1 MQRFKA
7 CKIYFETTCYYNTR
21 DDSKNQV
28 TFCND
33 SGIICLTFH
42 YYLALLSLGF
52 ALGVLPFV
60 QAVQVTEIETHPPF
74 SKEKA
79 PRSLPAGYAFKVKL
93 KHPLSSRL
101 NRVGDP
107 VWASLV
113 DPFKIDGSV
122 IAPAGSTLIGVV
134 EVVYPPTWRPRVHG
148 YVQIRFEMLEPKN
161 ATFRY
166 PINAVINSVDNTH
179 GRVFGNTTATTLQHA
194 KDGNHCELSTGTV
207 LPLLLEKPF
216 TKGGGFVPPRYNAR

>member
-1 MQRFKA
+1 
-7 CKIYFETTCYYNTR
+7 
-21 DDSKNQV
+21 
-28 TFCND
+28 
-33 SGIICLTFH
+33 LTFL
-42 YYLALLSLGF
+42 YYCFTVLVLVYSLSP
-52 ALGVLPFV
+52 LPSV
-60 QAVQVTEIETHPPF
+60 QAVQVTEVDTHAPL

-79 PRSLPAGYAFKVKL
+79 PLSLPAGYVFKVKL

-113 DPFKIDGSV
+113 HPFKIEDTV
-122 IAPAGSTLIGVV
+122 IAPAGSTLFGVV
-134 EVVYPPTWRPRVHG
+134 DAVHPPTWRPRVHG
-148 YVQIRFEMLEPKN
+148 YLQIRFEILEPKG

-179 GRVFGNTTATTLQHA
+179 GRVFGNTTATTLQQA
-194 KDGNHCELSTGTV
+194 KDGNHCELPTGTV

-216 TKGGGFVPPRYNAR
+216 TKGGGFVPPRYTIRQTIK

>member
-1 MQRFKA
+1 MNVEK
-7 CKIYFETTCYYNTR
+7 
-21 DDSKNQV
+21 SV
-28 TFCND
+28 
-33 SGIICLTFH
+33 
-42 YYLALLSLGF
+42 
-52 ALGVLPFV
+52 
-60 QAVQVTEIETHPPF
+60 PF

-79 PRSLPAGYAFKVKL
+79 PLSLPAGYAFKAKL

-107 VWASLV
+107 VWASLL
-113 DPFKIDGSV
+113 DPFKIDDTI

-134 EVVYPPTWRPRVHG
+134 EAVYPPTWRPRVHG
-148 YVQIRFEMLEPKN
+148 YLQIRFEMLEPKN
-161 ATFRY
+161 APFRY

-194 KDGNHCELSTGTV
+194 KDGNHCELPTGTV

-216 TKGGGFVPPRYNAR
+216 TKGGGFVPARYNNP